1 MRNFFFICL
10 CILFVHAGYT
20 QNTIALPEITNYSK
34 QVYNAGTQNWKIC
47 QDSQGIV
54 YYANNEGLLSFDGN
68 YWKKYTVP
76 NSTIVKGLAMGP
88 DNRIYIGAQ
97 GEIGYFAPGKNGQLA
112 YTSLNDLIPEK
123 EKDFAD
129 VWDVIPFREHI
140 FFRSN
145 RRIFQLTNGK
155 ITVYPSI
162 NWAFLGRDSAHLIA
176 NEYNK
181 GLLSF
186 RQGKWVPFIKKG
198 EIPKKA
204 IITSIT
210 ALNRDSALITTLKD
224 GLYILSKD
232 EITSFESPVIKQIA
246 ESNISASTLADDNTI
261 VILTNLAG
269 CFIINKKG
277 ELIQR
282 LSKQDGLQNNNVLSV
297 LVDRNRNLWFGLDNG
312 IDFIAYNNAIK
323 HIFPDYDEHGSG
335 YTSIVFD
342 NKLYI
347 GMSNG
352 LYMAGLTDEKD
363 LAYVKNDFALL
374 QNTKG
379 QVWNLSEV
387 NGRLMMGHTEG
398 AFMITGQTATPL
410 DITSGFWTFLPVSS
424 IAPSSVMLA
433 GTYNGVNFYNY
444 TGEKFINPSIHSHF
458 ESARYIAVDN
468 NIAWV
473 AHPYK
478 GLYRVELNGGI
489 TPRYTVYKDKKGILS
504 KNHNH
509 IFKIKSRV
517 VLSTDNGIY
526 EYNSRTDDFEPCE
539 LLQKIFG
546 GARIPYMKED
556 ESGNIWFV
564 ENKMLGVVEFNDDK
578 AEITYIP
585 ELKNKIM
592 ESGFEFV
599 YPYNIR
605 NIFIAGQKG
614 FYHLNYEQ
622 YKTLKVQTPIIIS
635 SVKAINKR
643 DSTIFGGYFVNK
655 QEKNPH
661 INAEVPTLSFAWNSL
676 HFDYSSPLYGREAGI
691 EYSYYLEDFDK
702 GWSNWS
708 KKTEKDYTYL
718 SPGTYTFHVKARR
731 NEGDESVVSSYRFVI
746 LPPWYRTNWA
756 YALYF
761 LVLCGIAYGGYKLL
775 KRKFILQ
782 QQHHEEEQ
790 RRLQYLNQLQQEKHE
805 EEQKQLQYLHQLEL
819 ERNANEIIKLKN
831 EKLEAEIQLKNTE
844 LASTTMSLVQKG
856 EMLNKVKEE
865 FMRMKGGGEND
876 KSSDDYKKIIK
887 MLGDDKVKKNW
898 DQFAVHF
905 DKVHADFLVSLKN
918 HYPNLTPSELKL
930 CAYLR
935 LNLSSKEISQVM
947 NITIK
952 SVELSRYRLRK
963 KLQLAPDANLYYFL
977 LNFHSEIH
985 KENVKQ

>member
-1 MRNFFFICL
+1 MSQ
-10 CILFVHAGYT
+10 G
-20 QNTIALPEITNYSK
+20 QNTIALPEIINYSK
-34 QVYNAGTQNWKIC
+34 QAYNAGTQNWKIGH
-47 QDSQGIV
+47 DKQGIV
-54 YYANNEGLLSFDGN
+54 YFANNEGLLSFDGN
-68 YWKKYTVP
+68 YWKKYPVP
-76 NSTIVKGLAMGP
+76 NSTIVKGLAIG
-88 DNRIYIGAQ
+88 DDGRVYIGAQ
-97 GEIGYFAPGKNGQLA
+97 GEIGYFAPGKNGQLQ

-123 EKDFAD
+123 ERDFAD

-145 RRIFQLTNGK
+145 RRIFQLSNGK
-155 ITVYPSI
+155 ITVYRSI
-162 NWAFLGRDSAHLIA
+162 NWGFLGRDSTRLIA
-176 NEYNK
+176 DEYNK
-181 GLLSF
+181 GLLLF
-186 RQGKWVPFIKKG
+186 QQGKWVPFITKG
-198 EIPKKA
+198 ALPFNTHVTSVTA
-204 IITSIT
+204 I
-210 ALNRDSALITTLKD
+210 NKDSSLVTTLKH
-224 GLYILSKD
+224 GLFILHHD
-232 EITSFESPVIKQIA
+232 ELTPFESPALKKIA
-246 ESNISASTLADDNTI
+246 ESNVYTSTLVDDNTI
-261 VILTNLAG
+261 ALLTNLAG
-269 CFIINKKG
+269 CFIVNTKG

-282 LSKQDGLQNNNVLSV
+282 LSKTDGLQNNNVLSAF
-297 LVDRNRNLWFGLDNG
+297 VDQNKNLWFGLENG

-323 HIFPDYDEHGSG
+323 HIYPDYEEHSAG

-342 NKLYI
+342 HKLYL

-352 LYMAGLTDEKD
+352 LYTAPLNEERD
-363 LAYVKNDFALL
+363 LAYVKNDFTLL
-374 QNTKG
+374 PNTRG

-387 NGRLMMGHTEG
+387 NGKLLMGHNDG
-398 AFMITGQTATPL
+398 AYLINDKTATVI
-410 DITSGFWTFLPVSS
+410 DGTSGFWTFQPISS
-424 IAPSSVMLA
+424 ISPSPVMLA

-444 TGEKFINPSIHSHF
+444 NDSKFINPSIHSHF
-458 ESARYIAVDN
+458 ESARYIAIDN

-489 TPRYTVYKDKKGILS
+489 TPTYTVYKDKKHILS

-509 IFKIKSRV
+509 IFKIKSRII
-517 VLSTDNGIY
+517 LSNENGIY
-526 EYNSRTDDFEPCE
+526 EYNAKTDDFDPCE
-539 LLQKIFG
+539 LLRKIFNTTQVT
-546 GARIPYMKED
+546 YMKED
-556 ESGNIWFV
+556 EAGNIWFV
-564 ENKMLGVVEFNDDK
+564 ENSKLGVVEFNNGK
-578 AEITYIP
+578 TEVNYIP
-585 ELKNKIM
+585 ELKGKIM

-599 YPYNIR
+599 YPYDNN

-622 YKTLKVQTPIIIS
+622 YKTLKVQTPILIS
-635 SVKAINKR
+635 SVKAISKG
-643 DSTIFGGYFVNK
+643 DSSIFGGYFGSSNAF
-655 QEKNPH
+655 
-661 INAEVPTLSFAWNSL
+661 INADVPHLGYSWNSL

-691 EYSYYLEDFDK
+691 EYAYTLEDFDK
-702 GWSNWS
+702 SWSPWS

-718 SPGTYTFHVKARR
+718 SPGTYTFKVKARR
-731 NEGDESVVSSYRFVI
+731 NEGDESVVLSYQFVI
-746 LPPWYRTNWA
+746 LPPWYRTGWA
-756 YALYF
+756 WAVYLLLFCA
-761 LVLCGIAYGGYKLL
+761 VAYGGYKLQ
-775 KRKFILQ
+775 KRKFIHQ
-782 QQHHEEEQ
+782 QQLHEEEQ
-790 RRLQYLNQLQQEKHE
+790 QRLQYLNQLQQEKHE

-819 ERNANEIIKLKN
+819 ERSASEIIKLKN

-865 FMRMKGGGEND
+865 FVRMKSGGEHD
-876 KSSDDYKKIIK
+876 KTSDDYKKIIK

-963 KLQLAPDANLYYFL
+963 KLQLPSEANLYYFL

-985 KENVKQ
+985 KEAPKE